1 MTTSRELE
9 RPRRA
14 EPDFDAE
21 QDVDFG
27 RYWRALADR
36 WWLPLAG
43 LVAGALVGY
52 ALSLGGSQVY
62 SAQAVVYLGQPTS
75 ASGNIQLQSLA
86 TNPSTV
92 KAVVLARSAQIA
104 AADAGGMRTN
114 ELRGK
119 VAVAPIAGNLSKLG
133 QTPLMAITVRG
144 DAPRKV
150 ASATD
155 SLATTVVDT
164 VGGYAQSKI
173 KTLQAQ
179 IRGDDRDLAGIDK
192 QLTAAES
199 VIAGGGSATD
209 KLVAASGA
217 SIALTRRNTVAQDR
231 LQAQQLLS
239 QAQLVEAPRIV
250 TRAAAAKVTARS
262 RRNSVVVAAVIGL
275 LLGALAALAWD
286 AIARRRAA

>member
-1 MTTSRELE
+1 
-9 RPRRA
+9 
-14 EPDFDAE
+14 
-21 QDVDFG
+21 
-27 RYWRALADR
+27 
-36 WWLPLAG
+36 
-43 LVAGALVGY
+43 
-52 ALSLGGSQVY
+52 
-62 SAQAVVYLGQPTS
+62 
-75 ASGNIQLQSLA
+75 
-86 TNPSTV
+86 
-92 KAVVLARSAQIA
+92 
-104 AADAGGMRTN
+104 
-114 ELRGK
+114 
-119 VAVAPIAGNLSKLG
+119 
-133 QTPLMAITVRG
+133 MAITVRG

-179 IRGDDRDLAGIDK
+179 IRDDDRDLAGIDK

-286 AIARRRAA
+286 AVARRRAA